1 MIPIFVGSDT
11 VNEYTSDDGAVHI
24 IERRCRLN
32 VEAPYLLKKIA
43 GVEHVLFIQ
52 KNSKDFRNRCLKI
65 EAFNESFASR
75 IIINETCNYFVRLK
89 CDSNRLTVSFY

>member
-11 VNEYTSDDGAVHI
+11 VNEFTSDDGAQHV

-32 VEAPYLLKKIA
+32 VDAPYLLKKIA

-52 KNSKDFRNRCLKI
+52 KNSKDLRNRLLKI
-65 EAFNESFASR
+65 EAFNESFATR
-75 IIINETCNYFVRLK
+75 VIINETCNYFVSLPK
-89 CDSNRLTVSFY
+89 YPQALMKK